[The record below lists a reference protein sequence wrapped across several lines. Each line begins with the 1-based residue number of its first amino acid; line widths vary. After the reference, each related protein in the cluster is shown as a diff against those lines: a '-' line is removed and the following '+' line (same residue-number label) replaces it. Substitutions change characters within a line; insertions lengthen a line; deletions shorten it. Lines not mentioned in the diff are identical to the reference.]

1 MVLRPETFGQP
12 EQFPEQQMAPEQAP
26 APTQTPTPP
35 TPPTPSQTTTQPA
48 TPTIQPSGGSLAPG
62 GLVAT
67 LGDMLSNISTA
78 GGAQQEDRE
87 YFPPPRQAS
96 DPRFRPPDIPASQR
110 TYDYTGDGLVDDDG
124 NILTD
129 DNGNTYYYVPSVDG
143 ANLYFDTSPQQRMRI
158 IDMMER
164 HGYAM
169 ETMDQILGGYERLYR
184 FANERGREIES
195 AIRLFEAEFPEV
207 EQPEPVYSVTSAADL
222 KASFRQSFRNA
233 TGQEPN
239 AALIDRFVSMYQQ
252 GEREYGQA
260 LTTGEGAVEAPPSLQ
275 VAGQQFAE
283 ETRPGLV
290 ERTKELQSWNKLF
303 NSIRGPWG

>member
-12 EQFPEQQMAPEQAP
+12 TQFPEQEP
-26 APTQTPTPP
+26 APTQDAPP
-35 TPPTPSQTTTQPA
+35 IIEPSN
-48 TPTIQPSGGSLAPG
+48 GSIAPG
-62 GLVAT
+62 GVVGTMTDVLANIVAQP
-67 LGDMLSNISTA
+67 NV
-78 GGAQQEDRE
+78 QQPDQE
-87 YFPPPRQAS
+87 YLPPPRQAS

-110 TYDYTGDGLVDDDG
+110 TYDYTGAGLVDDDG

-129 DNGNTYYYVPSVDG
+129 ANGNPYYYTPSVDG
-143 ANLYFDTSPQQRMRI
+143 ANLYFDSNPQQRMRI
-158 IDMMER
+158 IDMLER

-169 ETMDQILGGYERLYR
+169 ETMDQILGGYELLYR
-184 FANERGREIES
+184 FANERGREIAS
-195 AIRLFEAEFPEV
+195 AIRLFETEFPEV

-233 TGQEPN
+233 TGREPN
-239 AALIDRFVSMYQQ
+239 DTLIDRFVSMYQQ

-260 LTTGEGAVEAPPSLQ
+260 LTTGEGAIEAPPSLQ

-283 ETRPGLV
+283 ETRPLLV
-290 ERTKELQSWNKLF
+290 DRANELRSWNKLF